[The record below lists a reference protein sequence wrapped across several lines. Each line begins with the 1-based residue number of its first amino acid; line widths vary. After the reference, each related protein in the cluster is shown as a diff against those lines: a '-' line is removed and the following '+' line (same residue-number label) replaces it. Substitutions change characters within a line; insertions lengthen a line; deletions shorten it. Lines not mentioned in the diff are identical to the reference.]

1 MALAFDTHKA
11 IKGLKEAGFEE
22 AQAEAVVATVGEAM
36 SGNVATK
43 SDIAGLEVAI
53 VELKAELKNDIG
65 GLRAELTGDI
75 NRLEGNIGG
84 LRAELTG
91 DINRLEGNIGGL
103 RAELTGDINRLERNI
118 GELKGEMYRHMWIM
132 GGTIIAATVGL
143 VKLLP

>member
-11 IKGLKEAGFEE
+11 IKGLREAGFEE

-53 VELKAELKNDIG
+53 VELKAEVKNDIG
-65 GLRAELTGDI
+65 ELRAELTGDI
-75 NRLEGNIGG
+75 NRLEGNIG
-84 LRAELTG
+84 ELKG
-91 DINRLEGNIGGL
+91 
-103 RAELTGDINRLERNI
+103 NI